1 MRNLGPQPARS
12 PKPQWKGARMCGIVG
27 YVGPRPAQEII
38 LDGLRRLEY
47 RGYDSAGAAVVH
59 AGRLGVRKTEGKMD
73 RLTAVL
79 EESPLPGSLGV
90 GHTRWATHGPPSDVN
105 AHPHTDEEGSLA
117 VVHNGIIENFQTLR
131 EELAAGGVTL
141 RSETDT
147 EVLAHL
153 IAAEYDGD
161 LAAALRR
168 AMARTVGTYAVAVI
182 SDREPD
188 RLVAARLT
196 SPLVVGLGEGE
207 MFLASDMAALLNRTR
222 RFLVVE
228 DGEIVDVTAEG
239 AVLETID
246 GAPVSREPLIADWKA
261 GEAERGG
268 YDHFMLKEIHEQP
281 EVIAATL
288 AGRISD
294 DGGRVVLDNLEDWDI
309 FAAGDE
315 AGDPRDLQKVWIT
328 GCGTA
333 YHAGLAGVTLME
345 RLAGLPAE
353 AAYAHELRYRR
364 PPHCGPALTLA
375 ISQSGETADT
385 LAAARMAAE
394 QGSRLL
400 ALTNVVGSTLT
411 RAAHRVIYTRGGP
424 EIAVAST
431 KAYLAMLVGGSLLA
445 LWMARRRGTV
455 EPEREAAL
463 LRGLRDL
470 PGQVS
475 EILDRYG
482 GESEIS
488 LLAADLARSSDLYFI
503 GRGADYATAMEGAL
517 KLKEVSYLHAE
528 AMPAGE
534 LKHGALAL
542 VEEGTPVVG
551 ILTQDDVYDKSMS
564 SLWETKARGA
574 RVIAVAYEDDEEAGR
589 CADRVLRI
597 PRTDDLLAPVL
608 AAPPLQLLAY
618 HTALALGCD
627 IDQPRN
633 LAKSVTVE

>member
-1 MRNLGPQPARS
+1 
-12 PKPQWKGARMCGIVG
+12 MCGIVG
-27 YVGPRPAQEII
+27 YVGPRSAQEVI

-47 RGYDSAGAAVVH
+47 RGYDSAGIAAVSR
-59 AGRLGVRKTEGKMD
+59 GKLRVRKTEGKMD
-73 RLTAVL
+73 RLAALL
-79 EESPLPGSLGV
+79 EERPLPGSLGV
-90 GHTRWATHGPPSDVN
+90 GHTRWATHGAPSDAN
-105 AHPHTDEEGSLA
+105 AHPHLDEGDSFA
-117 VVHNGIIENFQTLR
+117 VVHNGIIENFRGLR
-131 EELAAGGVTL
+131 EELSAAGAVL

-168 AMARTVGTYAVAVI
+168 AIARTTGAYALAVI
-182 SDREPD
+182 SDREPG
-188 RLVAARLT
+188 RIVAARLT

-207 MFLASDMAALLNRTR
+207 MFLASDITALLNRTR

-228 DGEIVDVTAEG
+228 DGEIADVTADR
-239 AVLETID
+239 VVIQTID
-246 GAPVSREPLIADWKA
+246 GEEIRREPLIADWEA

-281 EVIAATL
+281 EVIAQTL

-294 DGGRVVLDNLEDWDI
+294 DGRRAVLDDLEDLSGGGDGSTGD
-309 FAAGDE
+309 AADLR
-315 AGDPRDLQKVWIT
+315 ALQKIWIT

-333 YHAGLAGVTLME
+333 YHAGLVGVTLME

-353 AAYAHELRYRR
+353 AVYAHELRYRF
-364 PPHCGPALTLA
+364 PPPGGPDLTLA

-385 LAAARMAAE
+385 LAAARMASE
-394 QGSRLL
+394 RDSRLL

-411 RAAHRVIYTRGGP
+411 RTADNVIYTRGGP
-424 EIAVAST
+424 EVAVAST
-431 KAYLAMLVGGSLLA
+431 KAYLAMLVGECLLA
-445 LWMARRRGTV
+445 LWLARRRGTV

-463 LRGLRDL
+463 LAGLQAL
-470 PGQVS
+470 PGQIAEV
-475 EILDRYG
+475 LDRCG
-482 GESEIS
+482 REGIGR
-488 LLAADLARSSDLYFI
+488 LAADLAGSPDLYFI

-542 VEEGTPVVG
+542 IEEGTPVVAA
-551 ILTQDDVYDKSMS
+551 LTQDDVYDKTMS
-564 SLWETKARGA
+564 GLWETKARGA
-574 RVIAVAYEDDEEAGR
+574 RVVAVAFDDDREADR

-597 PRTDDLLAPVL
+597 PRTDGLLAPVL
-608 AAPPLQLLAY
+608 AAVPLQLLAY
-618 HTALALGCD
+618 HTALVLGCD